1 MNKKLKIYVSI
12 AILAILVLLGGAIFI
27 VTKTSNKPNE
37 ALSKYFDLINDKN
50 YEGMYEMISSESQE
64 KISKDDF
71 IKRNKNIYEGI
82 EAKDIKIDISKVTSD
97 GGDKKID
104 YTTSITVMGSEL
116 TFDNSIK
123 MKNENKS
130 FSVIWESKVIYPE
143 LDEVE
148 KVSVKTNKAKRGE
161 ILDRNGKALA
171 TDGLAAN
178 VGIVP
183 GKLSANQDE
192 AIASIASILE
202 ISADDIKSKLKA
214 SYVKSD
220 MFVPIKVISSTD
232 TRKQSLLQIP
242 GIMINDKA
250 ARVYPLG
257 EDAAHLTGYVQNINA
272 EELEEYSDKNY
283 RSDSVIGKTGL
294 EKIYEDKIRGIDG
307 FEINIVDMNGKKV
320 SSIIS
325 KEPQNG
331 SDLKLTID
339 SNMQS
344 LLYGELSKDKGTSVA
359 MNPNTGEVLAL
370 VSTPGYDP
378 NDFVMGISTD
388 KWNSLN
394 NDINKPLYNR
404 FSSKVV
410 PGSIFKPLTA
420 AIGLDSKT
428 LDPNGNKN
436 ISGLKWQKDSSWG
449 DYSVTRVSE
458 YGGGNNLLNA
468 LVYSD
473 NIYFAQTALDIGKD
487 TFAEKLKSFGFGEEL
502 PFEYGMTKSQIASD
516 GNIKTE
522 VQLAD
527 SGYGQGEVLVNPV
540 HLASIYTAF
549 LNQGNI
555 ISPYLEYKNNP
566 ESKIWKENA
575 ISKESANLVL
585 QNMIQVVENTGGT
598 GHEAQTSGLTIAAK
612 TGTAEIKA
620 SQDDTTGTELGWFAA
635 MTTNKDKNNL
645 LVVIMAEDVKDRGGS
660 HYVIPKVKKALET
673 VK

>member
-104 YTTSITVMGSEL
+104 YTTSMTVMGSEL

-598 GHEAQTSGLTIAAK
+598 GHEVQTSGLTIAAK

-645 LVVIMAEDVKDRGGS
+645 LVVTMAEDVKDRGGS